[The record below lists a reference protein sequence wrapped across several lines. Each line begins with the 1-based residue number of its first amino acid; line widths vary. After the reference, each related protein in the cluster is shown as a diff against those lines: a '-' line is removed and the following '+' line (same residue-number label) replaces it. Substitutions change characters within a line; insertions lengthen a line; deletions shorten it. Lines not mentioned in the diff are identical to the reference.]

1 MQPDNNHQTPRS
13 TRLPDESTD
22 HQSAFEQRLA
32 TYGDRIL
39 WDQVRKAYPCLDSD
53 DLTSRR
59 CRSCPWPCKD
69 RNPMRVI
76 AHLLEN
82 EELRAKPGGHY
93 ADRLLTALSLGV
105 SLMVIE
111 NSHLVNYRVALEV
124 LGKTR
129 EWLQREATR

>member
-1 MQPDNNHQTPRS
+1 MELSDNPQAPGSPQLADDATNHP
-13 TRLPDESTD
+13 
-22 HQSAFEQRLA
+22 SAFERRLA
-32 TYGDRIL
+32 TYGDCIL

-53 DLTSRR
+53 DLTSQR
-59 CRSCPWPCKD
+59 CRTCPWPCKD

-105 SLMVIE
+105 SLMAIE
-111 NSHLVNYRVALEV
+111 NSHLVNHRVALEV

-129 EWLQREATR
+129 EWLQREAQ